1 MTRSDNE
8 IQQVGNKENRK
19 RRADDMEVEQKD
31 G

>member
-8 IQQVGNKENRK
+8 IQQVGNKESRK